1 MPGPFENACEHL
13 PAETAGRLRQSAD
26 AMKRLFGPEAAVAHL
41 GWCSAVL
48 ATLADD
54 RESRLALEALAREC
68 GRKVSQTQGGG
79 RR

>member
-1 MPGPFENACEHL
+1 MPGTFENACRNL
-13 PAETAGRLRQSAD
+13 PPETAGRLRQSAD

-54 RESRLALEALAREC
+54 RESRESLEQLAREC
-68 GRKVSQTQGGG
+68 GRKVSQPQGG
-79 RR
+79 RK